1 MTAQVITVT
10 SGKGGVGKTTAVA
23 NLANALAADGRRVV
37 CIDGDIGLRNLDVIM
52 GLENRIV
59 YDIVDV
65 IEGRCKLKQS
75 MIRDKHYP
83 NLYLIP
89 AAQTRDKNAVSPSDM
104 IRLCNELKSETDFII
119 IDSPAGIER
128 GFRNAI
134 AAADQVLVV
143 TNPEVSAVR
152 DADRVV
158 GILESEEKGNP
169 LLLLNRLNPTL
180 VKNNDM
186 LSPEDVLDLLGIQL
200 IGVVPE
206 DESVIIGS
214 NRGAPVVNDAK
225 SRAGQAFRNIAKR
238 IQGQD
243 VPFMDLDQ
251 QGGFWAAIQKITGRK

>member
-23 NLANALAADGRRVV
+23 NLATALAMDGKKTV

-65 IEGRCKLKQS
+65 IEGRCKLKQA

-83 NLYLIP
+83 ELYLIP

-104 IRLCNELKSETDFII
+104 VRLCAELRAEADYVM

-134 AAADQVLVV
+134 APADRVLIV

-158 GILESEEKGNP
+158 GILEAEEKGNP
-169 LLLLNRLNPTL
+169 ALILNRLNPAL

-186 LSPEDVLDLLGIQL
+186 LSAEDVLDLLGIKL
-200 IGVVPE
+200 IGIVPE
-206 DESVIIGS
+206 DETVIIGS
-214 NRGAPVVNDAK
+214 NRGAPVVTDGK
-225 SRAGQAFRNIAKR
+225 SRAGQAFHNIAKR

-243 VPFMDLDQ
+243 VPYLDLDQ
-251 QGGFWAAIQKITGRK
+251 QSGLWGAIQKLTGRK